1 MMRTRVVK
9 KPTLV
14 ARIGIIISNIMVIGR
29 MLTGNTMGM
38 SEILFSLLHHS
49 ILDRKATTV

>member
-1 MMRTRVVK
+1 MRTRVVK

-38 SEILFSLLHHS
+38 SVILFSLLHHS